1 MIYKA
6 IGVTSGGN
14 PASITISFTAFTVT
28 GKQWQFDIIAVENQL
43 YNEHWQHQLQNV
55 KDLSVEDYIQ
65 LHQHFGT
72 YIGQLINNF
81 IEQHAL
87 QHQVQLIACNGHNII
102 NLPSKKICVQL
113 GDGASIATITG
124 LAVITDIGAMY
135 LATGGE
141 MANLYAKANLLML
154 AQLNS
159 IVESTTAQIPEQ
171 YKEAV
176 MIALLG
182 VLRWREEA
190 TVLQPVN
197 HAKKGCIGGAIW
209 LGSEA

>member
-14 PASITISFTAFTVT
+14 PASITLSFTAFTVT
-28 GKQWQFDIIAVENQL
+28 GKQWQFEIIAVENQL

-55 KDLSVEDYIQ
+55 KDFSVADYVQ

-124 LAVITDIGAMY
+124 LAVITDISAMY
-135 LATGGE
+135 LALGGDV
-141 MANLYAKANLLML
+141 ANLYAKANLLLL
-154 AQLNS
+154 ALPGN
-159 IVESTTAQIPEQ
+159 IIDSTNAQIPEQ

-176 MIALLG
+176 MTALLG

-190 TVLQPVN
+190 TVLSPVN
-197 HAKKGCIGGAIW
+197 GATKGSIGGAIW